1 MEGSYGSDPVSFVA
15 NAIALLIFAT
25 LPWFTARWTTHRGA
39 RFFSA
44 LPGVFAFTAA
54 TTVWAID
61 AGLSIIPRA
70 PDMTHNFELAIG
82 MLIGNGMLYLLVWS
96 VVFTFI
102 LRHGASKR
110 SANI

>member
-1 MEGSYGSDPVSFVA
+1 MEGTYGSDTVSLIA
-15 NAIALLIFAT
+15 NAIALLALAA

-61 AGLSIIPRA
+61 AGLSIVPRA
-70 PDMTHNFELAIG
+70 QDMTHNYGAAIG
-82 MLIGNGMLYLLVWS
+82 MLVGNGILYLLIWS
-96 VVFTFI
+96 VVFMFI
-102 LRHGASKR
+102 VRHGASKR
-110 SANI
+110 SEVI